1 MSVLG
6 VILFRIQSECGKNTD
21 QYNSELGHVSRS
33 EPSEEGTV
41 HLLEYKLFWLFSS
54 FLHLLLSEFL
64 QSKIMQ
70 KS

>member
-21 QYNSELGHVSRS
+21 QHNSELGHVSRS

-41 HLLEYKLFWLFSS
+41 HLLEYKLFLVVHKF
-54 FLHLLLSEFL
+54 FAFTIE
-64 QSKIMQ
+64 
-70 KS
+70 